1 MREIDPQTAVAR
13 LLQEFGVFRIRVSN
27 GVNVKQMQMTD
38 IVKVPGAKFHPEP
51 ASPADQE
58 ELEQSSTMRF
68 GSMKIFS
75 GSASV
80 DLGNEIVDYI
90 CAVSEYNIKPGAY
103 FRTVFSNENIFIK
116 LQESVRG
123 KDVYLVQTMASP
135 VHENFME
142 MLIMID
148 ALKRDSAWRIN
159 LVVPYMS
166 YTRSDKKDQPRV
178 PITARLIANMMET
191 AGIDRYMTI
200 DLHAGQIQ
208 GFFDIPGDALT
219 AFHLLSDYIVSKMRN
234 GELDD
239 LVVVTTDLGFAKQGR
254 NWAESLGVPLA
265 FVEKRRSGDAESPR
279 ALSLIGNV
287 EGKNVLLVDDE
298 VNTAGSVV
306 GAVNV
311 VRDYGAKDLL
321 FAFTHPFLTDDAF
334 ERLASLDLREIVF
347 TNTLPIPADKRLP
360 NMTVL
365 SIAPLLGEVIL
376 RAHEGRSVGALFNE

>member
-1 MREIDPQTAVAR
+1 MITKDQ
-13 LLQEFGVFRIRVSN
+13 S
-27 GVNVKQMQMTD
+27 
-38 IVKVPGAKFHPEP
+38 KVPGAKYNPVV
-51 ASPADQE
+51 ASRLDQE
-58 ELEQSSTMRF
+58 APEQSSTMRF

-75 GSASV
+75 GSASQA
-80 DLGNEIVDYI
+80 LGSEITDYI
-90 CAVSEYNIKPGAY
+90 SRVSAYNIKPGAY
-103 FRTVFSNENIFIK
+103 YRTVFSNENIFIK
-116 LQESVRG
+116 LEESVRG

-135 VHENFME
+135 VHDNFME

-178 PITARLIANMMET
+178 PISARLIANMIET
-191 AGIDRYMTI
+191 AGVDRYMTI
-200 DLHAGQIQ
+200 DLHSGQIQ
-208 GFFDIPGDALT
+208 GFFNIPGDALT
-219 AFHLLSDYIVSKMRN
+219 AFHLLSDHIIARLRV

-239 LVVVTTDLGFAKQGR
+239 LVVVATDLGFAKQGR
-254 NWAESLGVPLA
+254 NWAETLGVPLA
-265 FVEKRRSGDAESPR
+265 FVEKRRVSNAENPR
-279 ALSLIGNV
+279 ALSLIGSV

-306 GAVNV
+306 NAVNV
-311 VRDYGAKDLL
+311 VRDYGARDVL
-321 FAFTHPFLTDDAF
+321 FAFTHPFFSEQAY
-334 ERLASLDLREIVF
+334 ERFADLDLREIIF
-347 TNTLPIPADKRLP
+347 TNTLAIPESRKLP